1 MHRKKI
7 TKEFFRYAVVG
18 ASGIFVNIFYLYTLT
33 ESLGIYYLLSEIFA
47 FSIATF
53 SNFIF
58 NKIWTFRENMNY
70 RFVMKGIKFFVVAGV
85 ALVVNLFFLWFF
97 TEVMGIYY
105 LFSQILASGFTLI
118 VNFTGNKLWTFRD

>member
-1 MHRKKI
+1 
-7 TKEFFRYAVVG
+7 
-18 ASGIFVNIFYLYTLT
+18 
-33 ESLGIYYLLSEIFA
+33 
-47 FSIATF
+47 
-53 SNFIF
+53 
-58 NKIWTFRENMNY
+58 MNY